1 MAQLDWMPNGRKM
14 RSEVGLRIYMA
25 GQLYG
30 LELTKDTM
38 EELYYY
44 KLPRYNSLENMF

>member
-1 MAQLDWMPNGRKM
+1 MAQLDLMSNGRKM

-25 GQLYG
+25 GQVYG

-38 EELYYY
+38 EELYYTISY
-44 KLPRYNSLENMF
+44 QDNNLENMF